1 MVYCKAAQKNAET
14 ACGVASVRRCI
25 DDIGDRTDK
34 CLLVSCLLTV
44 VYGGGNL
51 LIIRYIILTI
61 QIAVQKCL

>member
-51 LIIRYIILTI
+51 LIIR
-61 QIAVQKCL
+61 